1 MPFTRPELVQS
12 KVDAGDVDLEM
23 TCLVETQGC
32 ARGILLVMLVNVLL
46 DEFSNTILVRAPVL
60 VDLLGEVV
68 SVAVSFSLQC
78 KRVKAELDIVLRVEI
93 YEFVSLNVFLV
104 LFLALIDLDWLLT
117 PHLIDHDDTVVVKL
131 NLLAMRLVILSECV
145 PY

>member
-1 MPFTRPELVQS
+1 MSSATPSLKKLSYICRL
-12 KVDAGDVDLEM
+12 
-23 TCLVETQGC
+23 
-32 ARGILLVMLVNVLL
+32 
-46 DEFSNTILVRAPVL
+46 LVRAPVL

-68 SVAVSFSLQC
+68 SVSVSFSLQC

-145 PY
+145 PN